1 MARQQGKGQ
10 MLRAFFIRTGSRCL
24 EGIQGTGRISILF
37 AQTIAWLFRRLPPR
51 SVLAEQFYQIGNL
64 SLPVVLTTGAFTGMV
79 MAAQTYFQFRRLGVQ
94 TMVGAVVGVSLVKE
108 LGPVL
113 TALML
118 AGRVGAAMAAEIGT
132 MRVTEQIDALETL
145 ATDPVHY
152 LVLPRFLACLLLTP
166 ILTIMADAIGML
178 GGYLVAVPVYHV
190 DHHFYIQNTL
200 VNVTPY
206 AVMTGIIKSFVFG
219 AIIALVSCYKGFYAR
234 EGAEGVGKATCEAV
248 VASCILVLVSNFFM
262 TLALR

>member
-1 MARQQGKGQ
+1 MIR
-10 MLRAFFIRTGSRCL
+10 RFFTRIGRDCIEAI
-24 EGIQGTGRISILF
+24 EGVGRISILF
-37 AQTIAWLFRRLPPR
+37 AQTLAWLFRRLPQRPA
-51 SVLAEQFYQIGNL
+51 LAEQFYQVGNL

-79 MAAQTYFQFRRLGVQ
+79 MAAQTYFQFRRFGVQ

-118 AGRVGAAMAAEIGT
+118 AGRVGASMAAELGT

-166 ILTIMADAIGML
+166 VLTVMADAIGML
-178 GGYLVAVPVYHV
+178 GGYLVAVPVYQV
-190 DHHFYIQNTL
+190 EQHFYIHNAIE
-200 VNVTPY
+200 NVTVY
-206 AVMTGIIKSFVFG
+206 AVMTGVIKGFVFG
-219 AIIALVSCYKGFYAR
+219 GIIAMVACYKGFYSR
-234 EGAEGVGKATCEAV
+234 EGAEGVGRATCEAV
-248 VASCILVLVSNFFM
+248 VATCILVLVSNFFL

>member
-1 MARQQGKGQ
+1 MWN
-10 MLRAFFIRTGSRCL
+10 MLRSLFTSIGRQWL
-24 EGIQGTGRISILF
+24 DGIHGTGRLSILF
-37 AQTIAWLFRRLPPR
+37 AQTMGWLFRKFPPR
-51 SVLAEQFYQIGNL
+51 TVLAEQFYQVGNL

-79 MAAQTYFQFRRLGVQ
+79 MAAQTYFQFRKFGVQ

-118 AGRVGAAMAAEIGT
+118 AGRVGASMAAELGT

-145 ATDPVHY
+145 ATDPIQY
-152 LVLPRFLACLLLTP
+152 LVLPRFLACVLLTP
-166 ILTIMADAIGML
+166 VLTIMADGIGML
-178 GGYLVAVPVYHV
+178 GGFLVAVPVYRV
-190 DHHFYIQNTL
+190 SEHFYIHNTL
-200 VNVTPY
+200 VNVSVY
-206 AVMTGIIKSFVFG
+206 AVMTGVIKSFVFG
-219 AIIALVSCYKGFYAR
+219 AIMSLVACYKGFYAA

-248 VASCILVLVSNFFM
+248 VTSCILILVSNFFL

>member
-1 MARQQGKGQ
+1 MF
-10 MLRAFFIRTGSRCL
+10 RAFCTHIGSRCL
-24 EGIQGTGRISILF
+24 AAIQGTGQISLLF

-51 SVLAEQFYQIGNL
+51 NVLAEQFYQVGNL
-64 SLPVVLTTGAFTGMV
+64 SLLVVLTTGAFTGMV
-79 MAAQTYFQFRRLGVQ
+79 MAAQSYFQFRKFGVQ

-118 AGRVGAAMAAEIGT
+118 SGRVGASMAAELGT

-152 LVLPRFLACLLLTP
+152 LVAPRFLACLLLTP
-166 ILTIMADAIGML
+166 VLTIMADAIGMV

-190 DHHFYIQNTL
+190 NHHYYVQNTL
-200 VNVTPY
+200 ENVTVY
-206 AVMTGIIKSFVFG
+206 AVMTGVIKSFVFG
-219 AIIALVSCYKGFYAR
+219 AIIAVVACYKGFYAR
-234 EGAEGVGKATCEAV
+234 GGAEGVGKATCEAV
-248 VASCILVLVSNFFM
+248 VLSCILVLVTNFFL

>member
-1 MARQQGKGQ
+1 M
-10 MLRAFFIRTGSRCL
+10 MRAFFTRIGSGCL

-37 AQTIAWLFRRLPPR
+37 AQTLACLFRRLPPR
-51 SVLAEQFYQIGNL
+51 SVLVEQFYQVGNR

-118 AGRVGAAMAAEIGT
+118 AGRVGAAMAAELGT

-152 LVLPRFLACLLLTP
+152 LILPRFLACLLLTP
-166 ILTIMADAIGML
+166 VLTIMADAIGMV
-178 GGYLVAVPVYHV
+178 GGYLVAVPIYYVNA
-190 DHHFYIQNTL
+190 HFYVHNTL
-200 VNVTPY
+200 VNVTVY
-206 AVMTGIIKSFVFG
+206 AVMAGVIKSFVFG
-219 AIIALVSCYKGFYAR
+219 GIIALVACYKGFYAR
-234 EGAEGVGKATCEAV
+234 EGAEGVGKATREAV
-248 VASCILVLVSNFFM
+248 VAACILVLVSNFFL